1 MSTGTRSITVGI
13 DGSPTSLDAADW
25 AAREARRRRLPLRLL
40 HAGTGPAV
48 SGRVPDVDVP
58 AGRTR
63 TALDRAAIQ
72 LSYAHPALDIIARRT
87 GTPAVQ
93 ALLAAAADTETLVVG
108 SRGSTGFAGFEV
120 GSVALAV
127 AARAERPV
135 VVVRAGELP
144 EDERTPVTD
153 GAPPDSAPY
162 LPVVLGLDVDRP
174 ADDLIRYA
182 FDTAGFRS
190 APLHVVHAWTPS
202 EPYAREVRAARA
214 PRPGDTAERRDG
226 EVRDGEVRA
235 LAGTLR
241 PWRRRFPGTTV
252 REHVVQGH
260 PGPHLLRASAR
271 AGLLVV
277 GREAGTGPGRV
288 VRSLIRHAPCAVAVV
303 PHG

>member
-1 MSTGTRSITVGI
+1 MSTGTRSVTVGI
-13 DGSPTSLDAADW
+13 DGSPASLDAADW

-72 LSYAHPALDIIARRT
+72 LSYAHPGLDIIARRT

-108 SRGSTGFAGFEV
+108 SRGATGFAGFQV
-120 GSVALAV
+120 GAVALAV
-127 AARAERPV
+127 TARAERPV
-135 VVVRAGELP
+135 VLVRAGELP

-153 GAPPDSAPY
+153 GSPPDPAPY

-182 FDTAGFRS
+182 FDTAALRS
-190 APLHVVHAWTPS
+190 APLHVVHAWTRA
-202 EPYAREVRAARA
+202 EAYAQGARA
-214 PRPGDTAERRDG
+214 PRPEDSAERGDG
-226 EVRDGEVRA
+226 EGRA
-235 LAGTLR
+235 LAGTLQ

-252 REHVVQGH
+252 REHAVQGH

-277 GREAGTGPGRV
+277 GRATGTGPGRA

>member
-40 HAGTGPAV
+40 HAGTGSAV

-127 AARAERPV
+127 TARAARPV

-153 GAPPDSAPY
+153 GSPPDSAPY

-182 FDTAGFRS
+182 FDTAAFRS
-190 APLHVVHAWTPS
+190 APLHVVHAWTRCD
-202 EPYAREVRAARA
+202 PYARAARG
-214 PRPGDTAERRDG
+214 PRPEDTAERGDG
-226 EVRDGEVRA
+226 EGRGWLKHPPAVAPQVPRDDGPRACRPRAPRTAPPEGVRTGLTCWSWGARRA
-235 LAGTLR
+235 
-241 PWRRRFPGTTV
+241 P
-252 REHVVQGH
+252 
-260 PGPHLLRASAR
+260 AR
-271 AGLLVV
+271 A
-277 GREAGTGPGRV
+277 
-288 VRSLIRHAPCAVAVV
+288 APCAR
-303 PHG
+303 

>member
-40 HAGTGPAV
+40 HAGTGSAV

-127 AARAERPV
+127 AARAARPV

-153 GAPPDSAPY
+153 GSPPDSAPY

-182 FDTAGFRS
+182 FDTAAFRS
-190 APLHVVHAWTPS
+190 APLHVVHAWTRCD
-202 EPYAREVRAARA
+202 PYARAARG
-214 PRPGDTAERRDG
+214 PRPEDTAERGDG
-226 EVRDGEVRA
+226 EGRG
-235 LAGTLR
+235 LAGTLQS
-241 PWRRRFPGTTV
+241 WRRRFPGTTV
-252 REHVVQGH
+252 REHVVQGP

-277 GREAGTGPGRV
+277 GREAGTGPGRS

>member
-1 MSTGTRSITVGI
+1 MSTGSRSITVGI

-40 HAGTGPAV
+40 HAGIGPAV

-72 LSYAHPALDIIARRT
+72 LSYAHPALEIIARRT

-127 AARAERPV
+127 AARAARPV

-144 EDERTPVTD
+144 EDERAPATD
-153 GAPPDSAPY
+153 GSPPDSAPY

-182 FDTAGFRS
+182 FDTAALRS
-190 APLHVVHAWTPS
+190 APLHVVHAWTRS
-202 EPYAREVRAARA
+202 EPYARPVRG
-214 PRPGDTAERRDG
+214 PRPGDTAEHGDG
-226 EVRDGEVRA
+226 AGRA
-235 LAGTLR
+235 LAGTLQL
-241 PWRRRFPGTTV
+241 WRRRFPGTTL

-260 PGPHLLRASAR
+260 PGPHLLRASVR

-277 GREAGTGPGRV
+277 GREAGTGPGRA

>member
-1 MSTGTRSITVGI
+1 MEAMNTGTRSITVGI

-108 SRGSTGFAGFEV
+108 SRGATGFAGFQV
-120 GSVALAV
+120 GAVALAV
-127 AARAERPV
+127 TARAARPV

-153 GAPPDSAPY
+153 GSPPESAPY
-162 LPVVLGLDVDRP
+162 LPVVLGLDADRP

-182 FDTAGFRS
+182 FDTAAFRS
-190 APLHVVHAWTPS
+190 APLHVVHAWTRS
-202 EPYAREVRAARA
+202 EAYARGARA
-214 PRPGDTAERRDG
+214 PGPENTAERGDGDG
-226 EVRDGEVRA
+226 EGRA
-235 LAGTLR
+235 LAGALQ

-277 GREAGTGPGRV
+277 GRETGAGPGRA

>member
-48 SGRVPDVDVP
+48 SGRVPDADVP

-127 AARAERPV
+127 AARAARPV

-153 GAPPDSAPY
+153 GSPPDSAPY

-182 FDTAGFRS
+182 FDTAAFRS
-190 APLHVVHAWTPS
+190 APLHVVHAWTRS
-202 EPYAREVRAARA
+202 EPYARGALG
-214 PRPGDTAERRDG
+214 PGPGTRPS
-226 EVRDGEVRA
+226 
-235 LAGTLR
+235 AGT
-241 PWRRRFPGTTV
+241 
-252 REHVVQGH
+252 
-260 PGPHLLRASAR
+260 AR
-271 AGLLVV
+271 AGRWPAPSAR
-277 GREAGTGPGRV
+277 GAAGSPGR
-288 VRSLIRHAPCAVAVV
+288 RSASTSSKGTPDRTS
-303 PHG
+303 

>member
-1 MSTGTRSITVGI
+1 MSTGTRSINVGI
-13 DGSPTSLDAADW
+13 DGSPTGLDAADW

-40 HAGTGPAV
+40 HAGTGPVV

-72 LSYAHPALDIIARRT
+72 LSYAHPALDIIARSSRA
-87 GTPAVQ
+87 PAVQ

-108 SRGSTGFAGFEV
+108 SRGAAGCPGFQV

-127 AARAERPV
+127 AARAARPV

-144 EDERTPVTD
+144 EDGETPGTD
-153 GAPPDSAPY
+153 GPPSEAAPCP
-162 LPVVLGLDVDRP
+162 PVVLGLDVDRP
-174 ADDLIRYA
+174 AADLIRYA
-182 FDTAGFRS
+182 FDTAAFRS
-190 APLHVVHAWTPS
+190 APLHVVHAWTRS
-202 EPYAREVRAARA
+202 EAYPLAAQGS
-214 PRPGDTAERRDG
+214 RPEGTDGNGDAER
-226 EVRDGEVRA
+226 RA

-241 PWRRRFPGTTV
+241 PWRRGFPGTTV
-252 REHVVQGH
+252 REHVVQGP
-260 PGPHLLRASAR
+260 PGPHLLKASAR

-277 GREAGTGPGRV
+277 GRRSGTGPGRA
-288 VRSLIRHAPCAVAVV
+288 VRTLIRHAPCAVAVV

>member
-1 MSTGTRSITVGI
+1 MTGTRSITVGI
-13 DGSPTSLDAADW
+13 DGSATSLDAADW

-40 HAGTGPAV
+40 HAGTAPAAA
-48 SGRVPDVDVP
+48 GRVPDVDVP

-72 LSYAHPALDIIARRT
+72 LSYAHPALDIIARST

-108 SRGSTGFAGFEV
+108 SRGSTGFVGFQV

-144 EDERTPVTD
+144 EDERTPVPD
-153 GAPPDSAPY
+153 GSPPDSAPY
-162 LPVVLGLDVDRP
+162 LPVVLGLDVERP

-182 FDTAGFRS
+182 FDSAAFRS
-190 APLHVVHAWTPS
+190 APLHVVHAWNRS
-202 EPYAREVRAARA
+202 EPHARAARA
-214 PRPGDTAERRDG
+214 PRPADTAGRGDG
-226 EVRDGEVRA
+226 EGRA
-235 LAGTLR
+235 LAGTLQ

-260 PGPHLLRASAR
+260 PGPHLLKASAR

-277 GREAGTGPGRV
+277 GREAGTGQGRA